1 MLNSQSRVCPPVIP
15 SSPHSHRAIRRT
27 GRVSLVVLAL
37 ATVMIIGIGAVGG
50 FGVTIILAAI
60 KAGDMG
66 LTPLC

>member
-1 MLNSQSRVCPPVIP
+1 MVLCVSPLPPHTDP
-15 SSPHSHRAIRRT
+15 PLHRAIRRT

-50 FGVTIILAAI
+50 FGVTIILAAL